1 VVGILSRKGKLKVD
15 VLMSR
20 TFVQL
25 VDEVAGLTGSTRS
38 DLIRRALERYIHE
51 LKQANLLRDLREARR
66 LTA

>member
-1 VVGILSRKGKLKVD
+1 MGILSRKGKLKVD